1 MRDTFWKV
9 IVTVALIVVLT
20 FGAGLFIVQGA
31 KNTAISYEEQV
42 AVAQSDIQVQ
52 EKRRSDLIPNLV
64 ETVKTYDKHEYD
76 TLMAVIAARG
86 SSSDAAVSE
95 ITTQIAAVAEAYPE
109 LQSADNY
116 RELMNELA
124 VTENLIANYRSD
136 YNRTVKSYRQYVR
149 RFPNSTFLSLT
160 GYEVQ
165 SYALLSFNVSED
177 APSVGNLFGDQR
189 NRDHV
194 PGDSGKCCYRAG
206 DADSGHGHFWQHQA
220 GSNGAQTGIYHRD

>member
-1 MRDTFWKV
+1 MKDTFWKV
-9 IVTVALIVVLT
+9 AVVIFLIVILT
-20 FGAGLFIVQGA
+20 LGTGLFIVQGA

-42 AVAQSDIQVQ
+42 AAAQSDIQVQ
-52 EKRRSDLIPNLV
+52 EKRRFDLIPNLV
-64 ETVKTYDKHEYD
+64 EMVKAYDKHEYD
-76 TLMAVIAARG
+76 TLMAIIAVRG

-95 ITTQIAAVAEAYPE
+95 ITAQIAAVAEAYPE

-165 SYALLSFNVSED
+165 NYELLSFEVSED
-177 APSVGNLFGDQR
+177 APDVGNLFED
-189 NRDHV
+189 
-194 PGDSGKCCYRAG
+194 
-206 DADSGHGHFWQHQA
+206 
-220 GSNGAQTGIYHRD
+220 